1 MSRSV
6 PRNRTA
12 RSAVLGFPV
21 RRPAPRSLSSRST
34 SALRRR
40 IVLGT
45 LVLLALA
52 LITVSFR
59 ESSDGPLHDAQGAVA
74 SALQPLE
81 VAVER
86 VARPFRDA
94 YGWTKDLFS
103 ARSENE
109 ELQGRERAAEAAGD
123 PERVGAAAERRPQAP
138 ARLPRLAHLPGGLRR
153 RRGRGDRTALVGVRA
168 GDRGHRRLG
177 RRRSRQRG
185 GRDRG
190 RVRRHGHE
198 GDRRVQRACACS
210 PTSRAP
216 SPPSTC
222 GRGQPASSC
231 TASPATRSRSTGS
244 RSARSST
251 SATRSSPPAGAHGS
265 LASLYP
271 KGIPI
276 GRVSFVGGL
285 STDLWQQVLI
295 ESDVDFSSLDSVLV
309 LVPRRPT
316 PELP

>member
-74 SALQPLE
+74 SALQPFE

-94 YGWTKDLFS
+94 YGWTKDLFN

-109 ELQGRERAAEAAGD
+109 ELKAEN
-123 PERVGAAAERRPQAP
+123 E
-138 ARLPRLAHLPGGLRR
+138 LL
-153 RRGRGDRTALVGVRA
+153 
-168 GDRGHRRLG
+168 
-177 RRRSRQRG
+177 
-185 GRDRG
+185 
-190 RVRRHGHE
+190 
-198 GDRRVQRACACS
+198 
-210 PTSRAP
+210 
-216 SPPSTC
+216 
-222 GRGQPASSC
+222 
-231 TASPATRSRSTGS
+231 
-244 RSARSST
+244 
-251 SATRSSPPAGAHGS
+251 
-265 LASLYP
+265 
-271 KGIPI
+271 K
-276 GRVSFVGGL
+276 
-285 STDLWQQVLI
+285 QQ
-295 ESDVDFSSLDSVLV
+295 
-309 LVPRRPT
+309 
-316 PELP
+316 

>member
-1 MSRSV
+1 M
-6 PRNRTA
+6 
-12 RSAVLGFPV
+12 LG
-21 RRPAPRSLSSRST
+21 L
-34 SALRRR
+34 
-40 IVLGT
+40 

-81 VAVER
+81 VGVER

-109 ELQGRERAAEAAGD
+109 QLRAENELLEQQVIQNESALQQNVVLKRLLEYRDSPSFPADYEGVAAEVVVRPASAFEQEIVISAGSAEGVAVNAAVVTADGFVGTVT
-123 PERVGAAAERRPQAP
+123 RVTETAARV
-138 ARLPRLAHLPGGLRR
+138 RLLTDESSAVSSVDLRTR
-153 RRGRGDRTALVGVRA
+153 ASGVVVHGQSGNALVLDRVSKREVVHVGDEIVTA
-168 GDRGHRRLG
+168 GWRT
-177 RRRSRQRG
+177 G
-185 GRDRG
+185 G
-190 RVRRHGHE
+190 
-198 GDRRVQRACACS
+198 
-210 PTSRAP
+210 
-216 SPPSTC
+216 
-222 GRGQPASSC
+222 
-231 TASPATRSRSTGS
+231 
-244 RSARSST
+244 
-251 SATRSSPPAGAHGS
+251 

-295 ESDVDFSSLDSVLV
+295 ESDVDFAALDSVLV
-309 LVPRRPT
+309 LVARRPM